1 MHYHMSV
8 ARCFGVGTA
17 AAAARSDR
25 ISWNAP
31 GDQVQGCVAARY
43 PWSSSLEWWLRYA
56 LRVRSAA
63 VAGARRPRNSELA
76 SALGWASA
84 KVEIRHRPKVDYTQ
98 FRLIFPAHTLL
109 RHRFAFRPP
118 PLSDTART
126 SLPGAYGSNFSSPPL
141 LQILFSDD
149 V

>member
-8 ARCFGVGTA
+8 ARCFGVGT
-17 AAAARSDR
+17 AARSDR

-63 VAGARRPRNSELA
+63 VASARRPRNSELA